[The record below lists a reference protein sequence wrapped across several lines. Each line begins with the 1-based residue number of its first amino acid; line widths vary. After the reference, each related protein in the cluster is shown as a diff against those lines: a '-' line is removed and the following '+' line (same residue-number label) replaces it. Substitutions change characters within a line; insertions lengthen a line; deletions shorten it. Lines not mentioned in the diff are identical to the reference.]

1 MNDGVVWLVLSTS
14 GLLVLL
20 NAGIGVL
27 ALWSHR
33 SDLRVTERL
42 IASGELDVYH
52 ATWLTGCGYSRTWT
66 STWHRER
73 VAAEL
78 ALRALNAAGLVHTGG
93 QAGLVPPPGGQA
105 GLVPPPGAPHPA
117 DAAPPDHPLTLAAW
131 RFVRDSWSAG
141 RPVTVRALADH
152 PAFKTACTAH
162 RERLS
167 GRLPPRRTRRDNH
180 AERAPW
186 TVALIGAG
194 WISLNTTVLMA
205 TDSFGDTSAGP
216 EGFERAVALLA
227 LAVGAAALPA
237 LVLVVLHVF
246 LWRAWQDRW
255 PRRLRTHCEELIR
268 RESRDWVPLSRI
280 PVG

>member
-1 MNDGVVWLVLSTS
+1 MNDGVVWLLLSTS

-66 STWHRER
+66 STWYRER

-78 ALRALNAAGLVHTGG
+78 ALRALDAAGLVRADG
-93 QAGLVPPPGGQA
+93 QAGLVPPSD
-105 GLVPPPGAPHPA
+105 APDPA
-117 DAAPPDHPLTLAAW
+117 DAAPPDHPPTRAAW

-152 PAFKTACTAH
+152 PAFRTACAAH

-167 GRLPPRRTRRDNH
+167 GHLPVRRTRRDNR

-186 TVALIGAG
+186 TAALIGAG

-205 TDSFGDTSAGP
+205 TDSFGDTGAGP
-216 EGFERAVALLA
+216 AGFERVLALLA
-227 LAVGAAALPA
+227 LAAGAAALPA

-246 LWRAWQDRW
+246 LWRAWRDRW

>member
-33 SDLRVTERL
+33 SGLRVTERL

-52 ATWLTGCGYSRTWT
+52 ATWLTGVGYRRTQT
-66 STWHRER
+66 ATWYRER

-78 ALRALNAAGLVHTGG
+78 ALRALPAAGPAH
-93 QAGLVPPPGGQA
+93 ADEREGLVPPPDATDPGA
-105 GLVPPPGAPHPA
+105 AVPPE
-117 DAAPPDHPLTLAAW
+117 HPLTLAAW
-131 RFVRDSWSAG
+131 RFTRDARSAG
-141 RPVTVRALADH
+141 RPVTVKALAEH

-167 GRLPPRRTRRDNH
+167 GHLPLRRTRLDNN

-186 TVALIGAG
+186 AAALIATA
-194 WISLNTTVLMA
+194 WITLNTCLLMA
-205 TDSFGDTSAGP
+205 SNAFGAPDAGP
-216 EGFERAVALLA
+216 RGFERVVALLA
-227 LAVGAAALPA
+227 LAAGTAALA
-237 LVLVVLHVF
+237 GFILVVLHVL

-255 PRRLRTHCEELIR
+255 PRKLRTHCADLLR
-268 RESRDWVPLSRI
+268 RESHDWVPLTRI
-280 PVG
+280 PGG

>member
-1 MNDGVVWLVLSTS
+1 MNNGVVWLVLSTS

-27 ALWSHR
+27 ALCGHR

-52 ATWLTGCGYSRTWT
+52 AAWLTRCGYSRTWT
-66 STWHRER
+66 STWLRER

-78 ALRALNAAGLVHTGG
+78 ALRALPAAGLAH
-93 QAGLVPPPGGQA
+93 ADARDGLVPPPDTTD
-105 GLVPPPGAPHPA
+105 PGT
-117 DAAPPDHPLTLAAW
+117 AAPPDHPLTLAAW
-131 RFVRDSWSAG
+131 RFTRDSWSAG
-141 RPVTVRALADH
+141 RPVTVKALADH
-152 PAFKTACTAH
+152 PAFKTACAAH

-167 GRLPPRRTRRDNH
+167 DRLPLRRTRLDNR

-186 TVALIGAG
+186 AAALIATGWITLNTCLLLGTNAFGGAG
-194 WISLNTTVLMA
+194 TGRPA
-205 TDSFGDTSAGP
+205 
-216 EGFERAVALLA
+216 GFEKAVALLA
-227 LAVGAAALPA
+227 LAAGTASLTA

-255 PRRLRTHCEELIR
+255 PRRLRTHCDDLLR

-280 PVG
+280 PAG